1 MLMALQLTLMGAKS
15 SPDMVE
21 CAAQYFLKALQ
32 NCANNRKNET
42 QRPDGMTPEARARKC
57 AEVMFAQDSASAGLG
72 MTIDDVTPGGA
83 VLSMSV
89 RPDML
94 NGHGICHGGFIFTL
108 ADSAFAFACN
118 SYNQTTV
125 AQQNQI
131 TYLSPGQ
138 PEERLTATAREVSRS
153 GRSGI
158 YDVTVTGEGDR
169 VVALF
174 RGLSR
179 SIKGQ
184 LFTEEEP
191 T

>member
-1 MLMALQLTLMGAKS
+1 MDALDAVSTRRLLS
-15 SPDMVE
+15 SALAVVLRGGD
-21 CAAQYFLKALQ
+21 LLQ
-32 NCANNRKNET
+32 NH
-42 QRPDGMTPEARARKC
+42 
-57 AEVMFAQDSASAGLG
+57 EVFLPAGHAC
-72 MTIDDVTPGGA
+72 TV
-83 VLSMSV
+83 
-89 RPDML
+89 
-94 NGHGICHGGFIFTL
+94 GGFIFTL

-158 YDVTVTGEGDR
+158 YDVTVTGEDDR